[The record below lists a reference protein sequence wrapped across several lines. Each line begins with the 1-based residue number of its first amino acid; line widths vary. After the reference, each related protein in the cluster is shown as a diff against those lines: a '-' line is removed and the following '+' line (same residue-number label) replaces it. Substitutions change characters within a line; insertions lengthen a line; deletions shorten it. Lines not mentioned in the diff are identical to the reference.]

1 MATNNLDFDPNQLS
15 QQGLNLLNEGAFK
28 QSLEIFNK
36 LNTHFPNNP
45 DLLNLI
51 AFANL
56 QLEFFDEALLAYT
69 NSINI
74 NPNQIGALFNRAI
87 VNNKLGN
94 KRKALEDYDAALKFN
109 PNNLDIYQNKATIFE
124 DLGDFDAAL
133 DQINVVIKH
142 SSNNA
147 IALANRGN
155 IYQNKFEYKLAEQ
168 DYLNAIKMNPDNSE
182 LIINLGNVQ
191 KQLGQYET
199 SELTFLKAIEGAEAS
214 DSAHFNLSLLLLFLK
229 KFDQGWNEY
238 EFRETKRN
246 KPRALKDLNET
257 DHINAQDKIIIWSE
271 QGIGDQIIY
280 SSMFNDLPKS
290 NFITVAIDKRLVT
303 IYQRSFEFLNFISM
317 DDLSEKLVR
326 NFDYHLPIGSLGK
339 FYRNTQKSF
348 ENQPASFFKPSDIEV
363 NRVKDQLNKESK
375 KICGISWKSKNEKI
389 GFAKSLEL
397 TEMIELLKIKNVN
410 FINLQ
415 YGNTEDE
422 INDLEIEHGIKI
434 DPLDALDKFNDLDGL
449 LNHIEACDFVVTSS
463 NVTAHLAGAIGKKT
477 YLMIPHG
484 VGKIWYWHDDT
495 TSCWYPSI
503 EIYRQTQPNDW
514 KSVIKTLVKD
524 LSKSLNF

>member
-1 MATNNLDFDPNQLS
+1 MAAKHLDFDPNQLS
-15 QQGLNLLNEGAFK
+15 QEGLNLLNKGEFK
-28 QSLEIFNK
+28 QSLEIFDK

-56 QLEFFDEALLAYT
+56 QLEFFNEALLAYT
-69 NSINI
+69 SSLNI

-87 VNNKLGN
+87 VNNKMGN
-94 KRKALEDYDAALKFN
+94 KIQAIEDYDAALKFD
-109 PNNLDIYQNKATIFE
+109 PNNLDIYQNKAAIFE

-142 SSNNA
+142 SSNNETV
-147 IALANRGN
+147 LANRGN

-168 DYLNAIKMNPDNSE
+168 DYLNAIKINPGNSE
-182 LIINLGNVQ
+182 LIVNLGNVK
-191 KQLGQYET
+191 KQLGHYDE
-199 SELTFLKAIEGAEAS
+199 SELTFLKAIEGAEEC
-214 DSAHFNLSLLLLFLK
+214 DFAHFNLSLLLLFLK
-229 KFDQGWNEY
+229 KFDRGWSEY
-238 EFRETKRN
+238 EYRETKRN
-246 KPRALKDLNET
+246 KPGTLKDLKEI
-257 DHINAQDKIIIWSE
+257 DLINDQDKIIIWSE

-290 NFITVAIDKRLVT
+290 NSITVAIDKRLVP

-339 FYRNTQKSF
+339 FYRNNKKSF
-348 ENQPASFFKPSDIEV
+348 ENQPTSFLKANESGASK
-363 NRVKDQLNKESK
+363 VKAQLKKESK

-389 GFAKSLEL
+389 GFAKSLKL
-397 TEMIELLKIKNVN
+397 SQMTELLKIQDIN

-422 INDLEIEHGIKI
+422 INDLDREAGIKI
-434 DPLDALDKFNDLDGL
+434 DPLSALDKFNDLEGL
-449 LNHIEACDFVVTSS
+449 LNHIDACDFVVTSS

-477 YLMIPHG
+477 YLMVPHG
-484 VGKIWYWHDDT
+484 VGKIWYWHDDDN
-495 TSCWYPSI
+495 SCWYPSI
-503 EIYRQTQPNDW
+503 KIYRQTKPNDW
-514 KSVIKTLVKD
+514 GGVLKKLVKD
-524 LSKSLNF
+524 LSFKS

>member
-1 MATNNLDFDPNQLS
+1 LAANHLDFDPNQLS
-15 QQGLNLLNEGAFK
+15 QEGLNLLNEGEFK

-36 LNTHFPNNP
+36 LNKHFPNNP

-69 NSINI
+69 SSINI

-94 KRKALEDYDAALKFN
+94 KSQALEDYDAALKFDS
-109 PNNLDIYQNKATIFE
+109 NNLDIYQNKAAIFE

-142 SSNNA
+142 SSNNE

-155 IYQNKFEYKLAEQ
+155 IYQNKFEYKLAEK
-168 DYLNAIKMNPDNSE
+168 DYLNAIKMNPDNLE
-182 LIINLGNVQ
+182 LIVNLGNVQ
-191 KQLGQYET
+191 KQLGQYDA
-199 SELTFLKAIEGAEAS
+199 SELTFLKAIEGSEES

-229 KFDQGWNEY
+229 KFDRGWNEY
-238 EFRETKRN
+238 EFRETKKN
-246 KPRALKDLNET
+246 KPETLKDLKEI
-257 DHINAQDKIIIWSE
+257 DHINAQDKIIVWSE

-280 SSMFNDLPKS
+280 SSMFNDFPKS
-290 NFITVAIDKRLVT
+290 NFITVAIDQRLVP
-303 IYQRSFEFLNFISM
+303 IYQRSFEYLNFISM

-339 FYRNTQKSF
+339 FYRNNQKSF
-348 ENQPASFFKPSDIEV
+348 EKQPTSFLKPNEIEV
-363 NRVKDQLNKESK
+363 NLIKRLLKKESK

-397 TEMIELLKIKNVN
+397 TEMIEFLKIKNIN

-422 INDLEIEHGIKI
+422 INDLEKEHGIKI
-434 DPLDALDKFNDLDGL
+434 DPLSALDKFNDLEGL
-449 LNHIEACDFVVTSS
+449 LNYIEACDFVVTSS

-477 YLMIPHG
+477 YLMVPHG
-484 VGKIWYWHDDT
+484 IGKIWYWHDDDN
-495 TSCWYPSI
+495 SCWYPSI
-503 EIYRQTQPNDW
+503 KIYRQTQPNDW
-514 KSVIKTLVKD
+514 MGVIKKLVNEI
-524 LSKSLNF
+524 SLTS

>member
-1 MATNNLDFDPNQLS
+1 LATNHLDFDPNQLS
-15 QQGLNLLNEGAFK
+15 QEGLNLLNEGEFK

-51 AFANL
+51 AFTNL

-87 VNNKLGN
+87 VKNKLG
-94 KRKALEDYDAALKFN
+94 KKSQALEDYDAALKID
-109 PNNLDIYQNKATIFE
+109 PNNLDIYQNKAAIYE

-142 SSNNA
+142 SLNNEV
-147 IALANRGN
+147 ALANRGN

-168 DYLNAIKMNPDNSE
+168 DYLSAIKMNPDNLE
-182 LIINLGNVQ
+182 LIVNLGNVQ
-191 KQLGQYET
+191 KQLGKYKE
-199 SELTFLKAIEGAEAS
+199 SELTFLKAIERGDET

-229 KFDQGWNEY
+229 KFDRGWTEY
-238 EFRETKRN
+238 EFRETKRK
-246 KPRALKDLNET
+246 KPGVLKDLHEI
-257 DHINAQDKIIIWSE
+257 DHINAHDKIIIWPE

-280 SSMFNDLPKS
+280 SSIFNDFPKS
-290 NFITVAIDKRLVT
+290 NFITVAIDKRLVP
-303 IYQRSFEFLNFISM
+303 IYQRSFEYLNFITL

-339 FYRNTQKSF
+339 FYRNNQKSF
-348 ENQPASFFKPSDIEV
+348 ENQPASFLKPNEVEV
-363 NRVKDQLNKESK
+363 NLIKGQLKKECKRV
-375 KICGISWKSKNEKI
+375 CGISWKSKNEKI

-397 TEMIELLKIKNVN
+397 TEMIELLKIDDIN

-415 YGNTEDE
+415 YGNTKEE
-422 INDLEIEHGIKI
+422 INNLDREYGVKI
-434 DPLDALDKFNDLDGL
+434 DPLDALDKFNDLEGL
-449 LNHIEACDFVVTSS
+449 LNHIKVCDVVVTSS

-477 YLMIPHG
+477 FLMVPHG
-484 VGKIWYWHDDT
+484 VGKLWYWHDDDI
-495 TSCWYPSI
+495 SCWYPSI
-503 EIYRQTQPNDW
+503 KIYRQTKPNDW
-514 KSVIKTLVKD
+514 KSVVK
-524 LSKSLNF
+524 KIAEEFKF